1 MPERIKS
8 LIYLVV
14 ISILFF
20 AYICA
25 DAIEERRAQAK
36 PPAQVEQ
43 LQADSQ
49 ALQAEVSQLRAE
61 MEDLRSVQ
69 GYVVWQKDWRNN
81 REP

>member
-1 MPERIKS
+1 MPGRIKS

-25 DAIEERRAQAK
+25 DYIDGRRPEPQQ
-36 PPAQVEQ
+36 PDQQV
-43 LQADSQ
+43 Q
-49 ALQAEVSQLRAE
+49 ALQAEVSQLKAE

-69 GYVVWQKDWRNN
+69 GYRSWEMDWRNKVSKQ
-81 REP
+81 